1 MERFDQYTNPP
12 HLSLSSVTRNG
23 EAHSKYTPRA
33 SNLIVPKSVRRSQQ
47 VQIFVI
53 PPAVL
58 AKSGVSG
65 LIVALVRGKS
75 VGSLITLFDSLWRL
89 VDSGRVWSAL
99 SVGEARSDK
108 IPLAVGMGWG
118 DKVKF

>member
-1 MERFDQYTNPP
+1 M
-12 HLSLSSVTRNG
+12 
-23 EAHSKYTPRA
+23 
-33 SNLIVPKSVRRSQQ
+33 
-47 VQIFVI
+47 
-53 PPAVL
+53 
-58 AKSGVSG
+58 
-65 LIVALVRGKS
+65 ALVRGKS

-118 DKVKF
+118 HKVKS